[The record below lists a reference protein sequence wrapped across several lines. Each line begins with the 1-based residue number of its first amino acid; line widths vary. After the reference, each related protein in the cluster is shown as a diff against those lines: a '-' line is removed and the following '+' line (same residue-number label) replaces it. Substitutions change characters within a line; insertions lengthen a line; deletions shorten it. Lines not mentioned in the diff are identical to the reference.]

1 MQGGLWWESVKS
13 QQRKKAT
20 LNHLSMP
27 PSYTISSIGV
37 YLFLN
42 ILLLNSTLST
52 DNLFE
57 LSLLR
62 FIPSTRSVLPMTF
75 GIVLYTQSHFN
86 GLVLTQF
93 VYEVCHVFHFQT
105 NETNVVIVA
114 GGPYLLF

>member
-1 MQGGLWWESVKS
+1 
-13 QQRKKAT
+13 
-20 LNHLSMP
+20 MP

-37 YLFLN
+37 YLLLN
-42 ILLLNSTLST
+42 ILLLYSTLST

-57 LSLLR
+57 LSHLR
-62 FIPSTRSVLPMTF
+62 YLHLTRSVLPMTF

-86 GLVLTQF
+86 GLVVTQI

>member
-1 MQGGLWWESVKS
+1 
-13 QQRKKAT
+13 
-20 LNHLSMP
+20 MP
-27 PSYTISSIGV
+27 PFKLFHPSDFFSFTKSVIFVLDFFASS
-37 YLFLN
+37 FL
-42 ILLLNSTLST
+42 L
-52 DNLFE
+52 DF
-57 LSLLR
+57 
-62 FIPSTRSVLPMTF
+62 VLPMTF